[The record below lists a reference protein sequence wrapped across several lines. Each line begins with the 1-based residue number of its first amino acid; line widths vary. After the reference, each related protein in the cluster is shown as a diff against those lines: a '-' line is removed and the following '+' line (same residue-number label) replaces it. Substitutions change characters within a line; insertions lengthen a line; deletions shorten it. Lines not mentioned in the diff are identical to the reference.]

1 MSSHPKRWYFS
12 AEDCDSNVN
21 QQVYVRYEDGSPLV
35 NPRTKVPFGCVY
47 DLRPTSREALPHAI
61 EVRYHINVVI
71 EHTRHFKQRVKS
83 GIYRRESDD
92 YKVVRSGEGHKNKNL
107 ALQSCFKPT

>member
-61 EVRYHINVVI
+61 EVQTELRVVYI
-71 EHTRHFKQRVKS
+71 EERVMIIK
-83 GIYRRESDD
+83 
-92 YKVVRSGEGHKNKNL
+92 L
-107 ALQSCFKPT
+107 